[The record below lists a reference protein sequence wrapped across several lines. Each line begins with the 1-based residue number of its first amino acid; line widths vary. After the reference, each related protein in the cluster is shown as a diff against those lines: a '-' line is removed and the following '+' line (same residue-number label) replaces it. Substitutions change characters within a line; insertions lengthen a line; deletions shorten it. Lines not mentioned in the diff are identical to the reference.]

1 MKKMLTWFPED
12 KAAII
17 NHFLSEVSL
26 WFSIYYCPDNLV
38 RVHLWLNNTSR
49 MKKYNK
55 YKNKSKNEMIENYEL
70 QK

>member
-1 MKKMLTWFPED
+1 MKKILTWFPED

-26 WFSIYYCPDNLV
+26 WFSIYYCPDNLE
-38 RVHLWLNNTSR
+38 RVHLTLLDEWSG
-49 MKKYNK
+49 MENK
-55 YKNKSKNEMIENYEL
+55 IIKTNKIIMNHEL

>member
-1 MKKMLTWFPED
+1 MNIVKSHVIFSNLINLFINEEILTWFSED

-38 RVHLWLNNTSR
+38 RVHL
-49 MKKYNK
+49 
-55 YKNKSKNEMIENYEL
+55 
-70 QK
+70 